1 MVPLRILALLP
12 TLTPPAHLTALAEL
26 GHDVHLVATTP
37 GPVGGYVDGVRVW
50 STGYWWQ
57 ATHGSD
63 PHVLLTQ
70 TGDRPGQRLTERIR
84 RAPTVALPADPG
96 LTAAELAD
104 VLLAAIP
111 TARARNAARATTA
124 DLAAFDTSRPVDV
137 IAWMHYGIPHR
148 RAGSEVMMHAMLR
161 ALHQVGMSVLAI
173 TSEMPEAPAV
183 WDVDGVEYRQM
194 PHASADMLIRRARP
208 RVLVTHHHLA
218 PGAIRLAKDIGTR
231 SVLVCHNDHRGQA
244 RFLSAG
250 PDLVVYNTGWVRE
263 SLRPDWLEVDRIPGL
278 VVHPPVDPAEHRVD
292 KPGDHVT
299 LVNLSRHKGVDTFR
313 AVAEVL
319 PEIPFLGVMGAHG
332 VQHPTGMPSNVTVI
346 GQTSDMRADVWA
358 RTRVLLVPSIYESWG
373 MVTQEAAASGIPVIA
388 HPTPGL
394 REALGDA
401 GTFVDRDDHQ
411 AWADAVRALY
421 RGGKRRGAAM
431 RAARERSKLLTDQTE
446 GELKQW
452 VQAVRGLADRT
463 PVAS

>member
-1 MVPLRILALLP
+1 MVPLRVLALLP

-57 ATHGSD
+57 AAHGSD

-70 TGDRPGQRLTERIR
+70 TGDRAAQRLTDRIR
-84 RAPTVALPADPG
+84 RTPTVALPADPG
-96 LTAAELAD
+96 ITAGELTD

-111 TARARNAARATTA
+111 AGRARDAARAATA
-124 DLAAFDTSRPVDV
+124 DTAVLETSRPVDV

-161 ALHQVGMSVLAI
+161 ALHQSGASVLTV

-183 WDVDGVEYRQM
+183 WDVDGVEYRQL
-194 PHASADMLIRRARP
+194 PHASADIFIRRARP

-218 PGAIRLAKDIGTR
+218 PGAIRLAKTIGAR
-231 SVLVCHNDHRGQA
+231 SALVVHNDHKGQA
-244 RFLSAG
+244 RFLSSE
-250 PDLVVYNTGWVRE
+250 PDLIAYNTAWVRE

-278 VVHPPVDPAEHRVD
+278 VVHPPVDPAEHHVEQT
-292 KPGDHVT
+292 GDHVT
-299 LVNLSRHKGVDTFR
+299 LVNLSANKGVHTFR
-313 AVAEVL
+313 AVTELL
-319 PEIPFLGVMGAHG
+319 PDLPFLGVVGAHG
-332 VQHPTGMPSNVTVI
+332 VQETGHMPVNVTVVSH
-346 GQTSDMRADVWA
+346 TSNMRDDMWA
-358 RTRVLLVPSIYESWG
+358 RTRVLLMPSVYESFG
-373 MVTQEAAASGIPVIA
+373 MAAAEALASGLPVIA

-401 GTFVDRDDHQ
+401 GTFIDRDDHQ
-411 AWADAVRALY
+411 AWADAIRGLY
-421 RGGKRRGAAM
+421 RGGRRRGAAQ
-431 RAARERSKLLTDQTE
+431 RAARERSAFLTDQTAT
-446 GELKQW
+446 ELKRW
-452 VQAVRGLADRT
+452 AEAVQGLAY
-463 PVAS
+463 